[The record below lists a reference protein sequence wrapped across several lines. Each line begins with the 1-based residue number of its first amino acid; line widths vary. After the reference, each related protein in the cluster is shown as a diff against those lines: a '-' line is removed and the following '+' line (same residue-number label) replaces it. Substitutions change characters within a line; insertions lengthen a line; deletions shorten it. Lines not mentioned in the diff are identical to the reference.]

1 MNPTLEL
8 THPVVVVTDDQG
20 AYRSECGCGW
30 ASDWYFCD
38 DRAAE
43 DAGAEHIEIAVG
55 PPDPMDQLM
64 SGLLDLQADLAEV
77 VIWLADHWS
86 AALPVPYPT
95 CPRYGHEGTAA
106 LSVYCSDGLDQ
117 LHQVAELLDQPVTH
131 RPDYDQGDRRYWH
144 VCRTFG
150 RVTLDAWGL
159 DP

>member
-1 MNPTLEL
+1 MNPTIEL

-30 ASDWYFCD
+30 TSAWYFGD
-38 DRAAE
+38 DVTAE
-43 DAGAEHIEIAVG
+43 DAGADHIEIAVG

-86 AALPVPYPT
+86 ADLPVPYPS
-95 CPRYGHEGTAA
+95 CPSYGHEDTTV
-106 LSVYCSDGLDQ
+106 LDVHCSNLAQ
-117 LHQVAELLDQPVTH
+117 LHQVAELLGEPVT
-131 RPDYDQGDRRYWH
+131 RLAGFDQGDRAYWH
-144 VCRTFG
+144 AYRSFG